1 MLRIAGA
8 IMLAYVVMF
17 ALVFVTFT
25 LAYLA
30 MGADGAFKQGTY
42 EVSGLWLA
50 ASMILGLVAA
60 VAGGYVCA
68 VVGRSARAPLAL
80 AVVVLVIGFGLAF
93 TNSGAPDAD
102 TPEVRADDVGN
113 FEAMQS
119 ARQPTWLTMVNP
131 VIGAIGVLIGGRLRG

>member
-8 IMLAYVVMF
+8 IVLSYVVMF

-30 MGADGAFKQGTY
+30 MGADGAFKPGTY
-42 EVSGLWLA
+42 EVSVLWLT
-50 ASMILGLVAA
+50 ASIVLGLVAA

-68 VVGRSARAPLAL
+68 VVGRSAKAPLAL

-93 TNSGAPDAD
+93 ANSDAPDPD
-102 TPEVRADDVGN
+102 TPQVRDGAVGN